1 MRNTCL
7 SDCYARS
14 THPIVVHTHARS
26 GEGWVDWGDSHEGYG
41 VGLTV
46 EYPWH
51 KAPRPQRG
59 QRSGSARLSSGPADR
74 CVPFCPFFE
83 ATRGKRAANHQ
94 VCSGLPLPT
103 AVVPLP
109 QWVRWPGGAGQDC
122 DVTGHR
128 VKGHYGVWADRPT
141 EYRST

>member
-1 MRNTCL
+1 MTFRRT
-7 SDCYARS
+7 
-14 THPIVVHTHARS
+14 V
-26 GEGWVDWGDSHEGYG
+26 GGYG

-51 KAPRPQRG
+51 RAPRNTLRPQRG

-103 AVVPLP
+103 AVVPFP
-109 QWVRWPGGAGQDC
+109 SECAGRAAPAGTAPGRIVTSR
-122 DVTGHR
+122 VTGSK
-128 VKGHYGVWADRPT
+128 VTMAYGQTGRLNTDLHM
-141 EYRST
+141 